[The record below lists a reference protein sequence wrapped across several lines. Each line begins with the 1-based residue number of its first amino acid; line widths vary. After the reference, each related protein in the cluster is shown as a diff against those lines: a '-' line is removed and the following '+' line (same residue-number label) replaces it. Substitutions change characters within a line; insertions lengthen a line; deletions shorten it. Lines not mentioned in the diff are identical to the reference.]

1 MSDQVLLALISSL
14 GTVIVGYIGRW
25 FLFRLTLS
33 GKFAIGA
40 DEEFKAFRHELQVK
54 IRELEGKIETLVKQ
68 NNTLLVERMARD
80 IKIVDLQ
87 EELVSAKVRITELEA
102 HVVSRDEKIHR
113 LEERID
119 GLKSR
124 SGETKEG

>member
-25 FLFRLTLS
+25 LLFRLTLS

-54 IRELEGKIETLVKQ
+54 IQALEAKVENLVNERNALIIERVQRDGKI
-68 NNTLLVERMARD
+68 A
-80 IKIVDLQ
+80 DLQ
-87 EELVSAKVRITELEA
+87 EALSNANKRIKELE
-102 HVVSRDEKIHR
+102 EKIYG
-113 LEERID
+113 LEN
-119 GLKSR
+119 R
-124 SGETKEG
+124 SGKT

>member
-25 FLFRLTLS
+25 FLFRLTLN

-40 DEEFKAFRHELQVK
+40 DEEFKAFRQELQVK
-54 IRELEGKIETLVKQ
+54 IRELEGKIETLVNQ

-80 IKIVDLQ
+80 IKIIDLQ
-87 EELVSAKVRITELEA
+87 EELASAKGRITELEA

-119 GLKSR
+119 GLKNR

>member
-25 FLFRLTLS
+25 LLFRLTLS

-54 IRELEGKIETLVKQ
+54 IQSLEIKVENLVNERNALIIERVQRDGKIS
-68 NNTLLVERMARD
+68 
-80 IKIVDLQ
+80 DLQ
-87 EELVSAKVRITELEA
+87 EALSNANKRIKELE
-102 HVVSRDEKIHR
+102 EKIYG
-113 LEERID
+113 LEN
-119 GLKSR
+119 R
-124 SGETKEG
+124 SGKT

>member
-25 FLFRLTLS
+25 LLFRLTLS

-54 IRELEGKIETLVKQ
+54 IQALEIKVENLVNERNALIIERVQRDGKI
-68 NNTLLVERMARD
+68 A
-80 IKIVDLQ
+80 DLQ
-87 EELVSAKVRITELEA
+87 EALSNANKRIKELE
-102 HVVSRDEKIHR
+102 EKIYG
-113 LEERID
+113 LEN
-119 GLKSR
+119 R
-124 SGETKEG
+124 SGKT

>member
-25 FLFRLTLS
+25 LYFRVTLN

-54 IRELEGKIETLVKQ
+54 IQSLETKVETLMSEK
-68 NNTLLVERMARD
+68 NELLVERARRD
-80 IKIVDLQ
+80 GRIEDLQ
-87 EELVSAKVRITELEA
+87 EALDSAKIRIKELE
-102 HVVSRDEKIHR
+102 EKIYE
-113 LEERID
+113 LEN
-119 GLKSR
+119 R
-124 SGETKEG
+124 SGKTQEG

>member
-25 FLFRLTLS
+25 LLFRLTLS

-54 IRELEGKIETLVKQ
+54 IQSLEIKVENLVNERNALIIERVQRDGKI
-68 NNTLLVERMARD
+68 A
-80 IKIVDLQ
+80 DLQ
-87 EELVSAKVRITELEA
+87 EALSNANKRIKELE
-102 HVVSRDEKIHR
+102 EKIYG
-113 LEERID
+113 LEN
-119 GLKSR
+119 R
-124 SGETKEG
+124 SGKT